1 MPRVVS
7 LRDIWVNYSWRQA
20 ARKEKTMS
28 FLEQNIENYILGSN
42 DEDFIIKYED
52 YFEYVYPKEED
63 VPESWYCSVIKD
75 VKKPAEYIK
84 PCIDVYYKIV
94 AVQKLNAYCDGY
106 IKAEE
111 VVYHYIRQRYTID
124 SIYYRN
130 WATSM
135 SKALG
140 LHEFKLNKTIGVTE
154 GFRLVY
160 KKDGG
165 IGSIENRR
173 PLNVDLNF
181 FELDAET
188 NEDIDYADE

>member
-1 MPRVVS
+1 MESFCRRYMANPSMVTGC
-7 LRDIWVNYSWRQA
+7 
-20 ARKEKTMS
+20 RKGKDMN
-28 FLEQNIENYILGSN
+28 FLDQNIEDYTLGSN

-63 VPESWYCSVIKD
+63 VPETWYYSVIKD
-75 VKKPAEYIK
+75 VKKPSAYIK

-106 IKAEE
+106 VNAEE

-135 SKALG
+135 SRALG
-140 LHEFKLNKTIGVTE
+140 LQEFKLNKTIGVTE
-154 GFRLVY
+154 GFHLVY
-160 KKDGG
+160 KKEGS
-165 IGSIENRR
+165 IGSIEDRR
-173 PLNVDLNF
+173 PLGIDLEL
-181 FELDAET
+181 FELDAEAD
-188 NEDIDYADE
+188 EDIDYEDE